1 MGIVRRAIVSCV
13 ERLSVNLQRIIHRVC
28 AAWNGVEGSGAWIC
42 GEDLSICTAAPMP
55 TADSGGDGTS
65 GRLGNSMLGWV
76 GMAGGVL
83 RGTRVVSS
91 RGRLQLRS
99 ARRGVILMFGGGT
112 GVLAAFHSPC
122 GALGNLCRQ

>member
-1 MGIVRRAIVSCV
+1 
-13 ERLSVNLQRIIHRVC
+13 
-28 AAWNGVEGSGAWIC
+28 
-42 GEDLSICTAAPMP
+42 MP
-55 TADSGGDGTS
+55 TANSGGDGTS